1 MRSTAP
7 VRRFESVAKNSS
19 QLRMKVDDYY
29 RDYNIDMNIDVEG
42 DVRSFYLNLLD

>member
-1 MRSTAP
+1 
-7 VRRFESVAKNSS
+7 
-19 QLRMKVDDYY
+19 MKVDDYY